1 MNTVCENTEGWHL
14 LQPGED
20 LEYLEVAT
28 SPRLRSLEELMGKIQ
43 VDGEGK
49 AW

>member
-1 MNTVCENTEGWHL
+1 MCENTEGWHL

-20 LEYLEVAT
+20 LEYLEVDI

-43 VDGEGK
+43 VNGGGR
-49 AW
+49 AR